1 MSPDGASRRMGQP
14 GEQNMVNAHTA
25 PRPPFVSPRTI
36 LSLHTYRRAAS
47 AERPNSFS
55 DYFPVCPRLPPFS
68 HANVVAEAKRLAA
81 RPFVLP
87 STVPQALGKLTYD
100 LYRQIRFRKGR
111 AV

>member
-1 MSPDGASRRMGQP
+1 MGQP

-47 AERPNSFS
+47 AARPNSFS
-55 DYFPVCPRLPPFS
+55 DYFPVCPRAPVCPRLPPFS

-100 LYRQIRFRKGR
+100 LYRQIRFRKDR